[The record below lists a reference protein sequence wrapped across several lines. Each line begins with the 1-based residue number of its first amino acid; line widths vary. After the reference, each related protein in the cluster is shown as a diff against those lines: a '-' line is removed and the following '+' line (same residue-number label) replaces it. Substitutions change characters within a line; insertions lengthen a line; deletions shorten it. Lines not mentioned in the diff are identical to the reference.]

1 MENTS
6 FDNSPETSTG
16 LVFKGTYYD
25 ADQWQ
30 VSTAEDKAKGIFGS
44 PKTGAVGKPKCYT
57 YIIRHSDPTGKGTT
71 NDIMH

>member
-6 FDNSPETSTG
+6 FDNSQETATG

-30 VSTAEDKAKGIFGS
+30 VAKAEDMANGIFGS
-44 PKTGAVGKPKCYT
+44 PKTGAVGKPKMLYL
-57 YIIRHSDPTGKGTT
+57 RHSA
-71 NDIMH
+71 